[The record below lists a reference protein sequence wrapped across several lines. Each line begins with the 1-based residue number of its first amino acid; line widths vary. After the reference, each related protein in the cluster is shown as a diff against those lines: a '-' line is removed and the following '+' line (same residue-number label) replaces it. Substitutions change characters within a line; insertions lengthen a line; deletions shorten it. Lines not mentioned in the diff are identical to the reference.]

1 MFNPCRSLWPMFR
14 IFIFMLRAG
23 GWPAQ
28 IMFGKVMIAV
38 KRKHCE
44 VGRIELIIYAGR
56 FARVL
61 RE

>member
-1 MFNPCRSLWPMFR
+1 
-14 IFIFMLRAG
+14 MLRAG
-23 GWPAQ
+23 SWPAQ
-28 IMFGKVMIAV
+28 IMCGKVVIAV

-44 VGRIELIIYAGR
+44 VGRIELIICAGR

>member
-1 MFNPCRSLWPMFR
+1 MSR

-44 VGRIELIIYAGR
+44 VGRIELLIYAGR

-61 RE
+61 GE